1 MSGESGYHGGRL
13 MSPRVEDAEVP
24 GLRVMMWLLIF
35 ALCYLIGSIPSGY
48 LVARAKRIDIRQHGS
63 RNIGAANVARV
74 MGKNWGYLVGVCDFL
89 KGFLAVKLGLV
100 LASYFLF
107 STVPGGV
114 VAAIASILGHN
125 YPVWLHFKG
134 GKGVA
139 TSGGAVLGL
148 FPPLIFFSAGA
159 VWVTVFVISRYTS
172 LASITAAVGLP
183 IGVLLIAAKT
193 GTDFWL
199 LLGFSVLVSA
209 LAIWRHRANIV
220 RLLNGTENRFG
231 KK

>member
-1 MSGESGYHGGRL
+1 

>member
-1 MSGESGYHGGRL
+1 
-13 MSPRVEDAEVP
+13 
-24 GLRVMMWLLIF
+24 MMWLLIF
-35 ALCYLIGSIPSGY
+35 ALCYLIGSIPSGF

-107 STVPGGV
+107 STVLGGV
-114 VAAIASILGHN
+114 VAAIASVLGHN
-125 YPVWLHFKG
+125 YPVWLGFKG

-159 VWVTVFVISRYTS
+159 VWVAVFLISRYTS

-183 IGVLLIAAKT
+183 IAVLLIAAKT

-199 LLGFSVLVSA
+199 LLGFSVLISA